1 MKEIIFFFM
10 NEKKIATGIFNFF
23 FWRKLDPNA

>member
-1 MKEIIFFFM
+1 MKENIFFSYM
-10 NEKKIATGIFNFF
+10 NEKKIATGILIF